1 MKDSYLVQKSVRL
14 PQELVDFVQSQ
25 SGNDFSKK
33 LVKILKDYKDGYTL
47 RIAQVQRYDELID
60 NRQKQLQE
68 LTEKVNS
75 LSFIIDHLSS
85 ISGVPEKL

>member
-1 MKDSYLVQKSVRL
+1 MKDSYLVHKSVRL

-60 NRQKQLQE
+60 ERQKQLQE
-68 LTEKVNS
+68 LTERVNKVAFLVDN
-75 LSFIIDHLSS
+75 LAVISS
-85 ISGVPEKL
+85 VPEKL